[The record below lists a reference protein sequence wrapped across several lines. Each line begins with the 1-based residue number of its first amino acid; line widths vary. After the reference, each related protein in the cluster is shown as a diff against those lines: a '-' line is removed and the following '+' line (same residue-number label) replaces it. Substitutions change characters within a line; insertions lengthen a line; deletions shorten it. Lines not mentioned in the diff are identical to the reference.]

1 MATATA
7 QTQSLSDVL
16 KSVLTPGNVP
26 TFYNYIG
33 GQWVPAN
40 SGKTFENLNPAD
52 PSDVIGLYPQSDDS
66 DIKAAIDAAK
76 KAFEGWRRMPAPR
89 RAEIMFRAGNLL
101 IEYKE
106 EMAQIMTREMGKV
119 IAETRGDV
127 QEAIDMVYYMAGEGR
142 RLFGNTTPSELDQK
156 FCMTVRDPLGVV
168 GLITPWNFPMAIPSW
183 KVAPALICGNSM
195 VLKPASDTPMSSLLL
210 VKIFEEAGVPKGV
223 INLVFGPGSTCG
235 EALMASKDVKLVSFT
250 GSCEVGRRVNE
261 ACAPTFKHV
270 SLEMGGK
277 NCIIVMDDANLELAV
292 DGIVW
297 AAFGTSGQRCT
308 AASRIIVHKNVHA
321 KVRDMV
327 VEKMKTL
334 KLGYGLNDGVNVGPV
349 VNESAMKKILEYIE
363 IGKNEDKAQLVVG
376 GNRAESAG
384 PGWFVEPTLF
394 DNVTPNMRIAQ
405 EEIFGPVTAMI
416 EVGSLKEA
424 IDVAN
429 GIDFGLST
437 AIYTKNINQAMVYAR
452 DVQSGLA
459 YINAPTIGAEV
470 HLPFGGMKNTGNG
483 HRDAGQACLE
493 TYSETKAVF
502 IDFSDSLQRAQIDNE
517 D

>member
-1 MATATA
+1 MAMATA
-7 QTQSLSDVL
+7 QSQSLSDVL

-26 TFYNYIG
+26 TFNNYIG
-33 GQWVPAN
+33 GEWVPAK
-40 SGKTFENLNPAD
+40 SGETFQNLNPAD
-52 PSDVIGLYPQSDDS
+52 PSDVIGNYPQSS
-66 DIKAAIDAAK
+66 EADIKDAVEAGK
-76 KAFEGWRRMPAPR
+76 KAFATWRLMPAPR
-89 RAEIMFRAGNLL
+89 RAEIMYRAGQLL
-101 IEYKE
+101 IQYKE
-106 EMAQIMTREMGKV
+106 EMSQIMTREMGKV
-119 IAETRGDV
+119 VAETRGDV
-127 QEAIDMVYYMAGEGR
+127 QEAIDMLFYMAGEGR
-142 RLFGNTTPSELDQK
+142 RLWGQTTPSELAQK

-183 KVAPALICGNSM
+183 KIAPALVCGNTM

-210 VKIFEEAGVPKGV
+210 VKVFEEAGLPKGV
-223 INLVFGPGSTCG
+223 LNVVFGPGSTCG
-235 EALMASKDVKLVSFT
+235 EALMGHKDIKLVSFT
-250 GSCEVGRRVNE
+250 GSTDTGRRVNE
-261 ACAPTFKHV
+261 ACASTFKHV

-308 AASRIIVHKNVHA
+308 AASRVIVHKDVHA
-321 KVRDMV
+321 KLRDMI

-334 KLGYGLNDGVNVGPV
+334 KLGYGLNDGVTVGPV
-349 VNESAMKKILEYIE
+349 VNEKAMKGILNYIE
-363 IGKNEDKAQLVVG
+363 IGKNEDKAELVIG
-376 GNRAESAG
+376 GKRDESAG
-384 PGWFVEPTLF
+384 PGWFIEPTLF

-416 EVGSLKEA
+416 EISSLKEA
-424 IDVAN
+424 VDVAN
-429 GIDFGLST
+429 NIDFGLST
-437 AIYTKNINQAMVYAR
+437 AIYTKNINQAMTYAR

-493 TYSETKAVF
+493 TYSEAKAIF
-502 IDFSDSLQRAQIDNE
+502 IDYSDSLQRAQIDNE